1 MHWAFAIMTIICF
14 HFYFS
19 LNQILQIIIISRMM
33 RMKIKIKRK
42 KKTLNDHFFF
52 VAQDFISQQKRK
64 TKNENPKD
72 CYKH

>member
-1 MHWAFAIMTIICF
+1 M
-14 HFYFS
+14 FS
-19 LNQILQIIIISRMM
+19 FLFLFKSNITNNNN
-33 RMKIKIKRK
+33 IKNDAHEDQDK
-42 KKTLNDHFFF
+42 KKEKDVKRSFLF